1 MFIRLFAGEAR
12 LLMLLGVVVAAG
24 GCARPPQQALPEE
37 PEAVSSPLA
46 TPFPGSGGL
55 RDAAE
60 ALETPPGV
68 RQVPVFQGAGRS
80 GGCPGGGGPGGASGG
95 GGCAGERRAGPLRRV
110 SGR

>member
-46 TPFPGSGGL
+46 TPFPGSGGVSDPA
-55 RDAAE
+55 RARK
-60 ALETPPGV
+60 ALKRRKRQRLAPAGSETLPK
-68 RQVPVFQGAGRS
+68 RW
-80 GGCPGGGGPGGASGG
+80 
-95 GGCAGERRAGPLRRV
+95 RRRRE
-110 SGR
+110 